1 MVRSHKIQLKPRPRH
16 IAYFKQACGT
26 ARFAWNWGLAYCNK
40 NGFTSG
46 FSLANIWTIERPEWS
61 KEVCRDV
68 QNQSFRN
75 LDVAY
80 KRLFKKISDH
90 PKFKKR
96 NKCKDSFYIINQKLQ
111 HNGKLVRIPKLGWVR
126 MTQPLRYQ
134 GKIMS
139 ATVSRE
145 ADRWFISI
153 TVEVEDN
160 YKVGEG
166 IIGVDLGV
174 KTAIV
179 CSDGQTFESPMP
191 LEKRLRKLAILD
203 RQLAKKQYGSKNREK
218 AKLRRQRLY
227 WRIKNQRRD
236 FLHRVT
242 SELVS
247 KTKTIVIEDLH
258 VEDMKPARAIRDV
271 GFYAFRELLTYK
283 CKDLVIADRYF
294 PSSQLCNKCGAR
306 KKMPVSKRIYECSCG
321 YVEDRDINAAK
332 NLRDYTVKIA
342 GINAC
347 GDETLVSSA
356 KQEPSLRR

>member
-1 MVRSHKIQLKPRPRH
+1 V
-16 IAYFKQACGT
+16 
-26 ARFAWNWGLAYCNK
+26 WNWGLGYCNEH
-40 NGFTSG
+40 G
-46 FSLANIWTIERPEWS
+46 FSSGITLGKLWTVCRPAWT

-68 QNQSFRN
+68 QNQALRN
-75 LDVAY
+75 LENSY
-80 KRLFKKISDH
+80 KGLFKGVSNC
-90 PKFKKR
+90 PKFKK
-96 NKCKDSFYIINQKLQ
+96 KGCGKDSFYIINQKLQ
-111 HNGKLVRIPKLGWVR
+111 LNGKLVRIPKLGWVR
-126 MTQPLRYQ
+126 MTEELRYS
-134 GKIMS
+134 GKILK

-153 TVEVEDN
+153 TVEVEDD

-191 LEKRLRKLAILD
+191 LERRLRKLAILD
-203 RQLAKKQYGSKNREK
+203 RQLARKQNGKNREK

-247 KTKTIVIEDLH
+247 KAKTIVIEDLQ

-271 GFYAFRELLTYK
+271 GFYTLRELLTYK

-306 KKMPVSKRIYECSCG
+306 KKIPVSKRIYECSCG

-347 GDETLVSSA
+347 GDETLVSSV